1 MSQYWSALV
10 HTLTPY
16 VPGEQPKLPDLV
28 KLNTNENPYP
38 PSPRALAA
46 MQAEL
51 GNDAARL
58 RLYPDPNGDLL
69 KHAVA
74 EHFAEHG
81 IEPAQ
86 VFVGN
91 GSDEVL
97 AHAFLAL
104 LKRFENSQ
112 GDAVEETRRLLAA
125 GQAQQAAQLLHRVC
139 GVAANLGATH
149 VASLAGAAE
158 KALKAAPPQATAS
171 LLQQLENAMSEVIV
185 AARTLPLP
193 RSEPL
198 AAAPGDG
205 QIDLRAGLAELL
217 VLIRNNNLKAL
228 ARFHAL
234 HPAIQQSDRE
244 AALAMANA
252 IETLNFSEAEK
263 LVLDQL
269 KREENK

>member
-104 LKRFENSQ
+104 LKHASLMLGNSSAGIREAPVYGVPTVNVGTRQRNRFSAPSIINVAPSR
-112 GDAVEETRRLLAA
+112 DAILAA
-125 GQAQQAAQLLHRVC
+125 LRDAAQRPRACASQHF
-139 GVAANLGATH
+139 GAGDSARQFLE
-149 VASLAGAAE
+149 VLRSDAFWRLPKQKSFFGAAGA
-158 KALKAAPPQATAS
+158 Q
-171 LLQQLENAMSEVIV
+171 
-185 AARTLPLP
+185 
-193 RSEPL
+193 
-198 AAAPGDG
+198 
-205 QIDLRAGLAELL
+205 
-217 VLIRNNNLKAL
+217 
-228 ARFHAL
+228 
-234 HPAIQQSDRE
+234 
-244 AALAMANA
+244 
-252 IETLNFSEAEK
+252 
-263 LVLDQL
+263 
-269 KREENK
+269 